1 MNHKRR
7 RLIYSSAASSSRDS
21 SRVRAGLVGA
31 RLRRH
36 KVTGEQVG
44 GVDEAVG
51 LDVVGV
57 VSGVPPQPVAE
68 CAGAHGGEFA
78 DPPMAYVA
86 GVVCG
91 KVRRVARFVAVRC
104 AAAHAVQEVECGG
117 VEPAVG
123 LHGER
128 NDLVAA
134 LGDLVAVGVELS
146 FVGDVSGVSVGA
158 SGVSRVR
165 GFWAGAAR
173 LPRGGDRVGGD
184 DVDDDSASA
193 IGVQGVRHVVV
204 ADGDV
209 GSRFLSQPGR
219 RGQYADGLE
228 EGHAPGFIREAVDR
242 VAHGVV
248 EDRAASAGRHRR
260 VAQPRVRR
268 GSSRA
273 RAACREGQ
281 FEVDE
286 DGVGFR
292 VDGEGRLEGRLEV
305 PLERAFAAER
315 ADFGRHDAGGV
326 FTSAGTRRLLELAEE
341 PVVGRSERGEHV
353 VDGLGVDGVGDLG
366 V

>member
-1 MNHKRR
+1 M
-7 RLIYSSAASSSRDS
+7 
-21 SRVRAGLVGA
+21 
-31 RLRRH
+31 RRH

-86 GVVCG
+86 GVVRG

-104 AAAHAVQEVECGG
+104 AAAHAVQEVERGG

-134 LGDLVAVGVELS
+134 MGDLVAVGVELR
-146 FVGDVSGVSVGA
+146 FVGDVGGVSVGA

-204 ADGDV
+204 ADGKTEV
-209 GSRFLSQPGR
+209 
-219 RGQYADGLE
+219 ADF
-228 EGHAPGFIREAVDR
+228 AN
-242 VAHGVV
+242 
-248 EDRAASAGRHRR
+248 
-260 VAQPRVRR
+260 
-268 GSSRA
+268 
-273 RAACREGQ
+273 
-281 FEVDE
+281 
-286 DGVGFR
+286 GFR
-292 VDGEGRLEGRLEV
+292 LPSQRIC
-305 PLERAFAAER
+305 R
-315 ADFGRHDAGGV
+315 ADARKV
-326 FTSAGTRRLLELAEE
+326 FARRNLVA
-341 PVVGRSERGEHV
+341 
-353 VDGLGVDGVGDLG
+353 
-366 V
+366 